1 MDNPTTIIIICV
13 SIVLVIAGL
22 IAFYFFNKKKN
33 TSTYNEKING
43 IILNLGGNDNI
54 KEISVKMSRA
64 EFVLENYDLVNKDEL
79 KNLGVQGISKTSKKI
94 TLVVGNELAND
105 LNKAFNK

>member
-13 SIVLVIAGL
+13 SIILVIAGL
-22 IAFYFFNKKKN
+22 ITFYFINKKKN

-43 IILNLGGNDNI
+43 IIINLGGNDNI